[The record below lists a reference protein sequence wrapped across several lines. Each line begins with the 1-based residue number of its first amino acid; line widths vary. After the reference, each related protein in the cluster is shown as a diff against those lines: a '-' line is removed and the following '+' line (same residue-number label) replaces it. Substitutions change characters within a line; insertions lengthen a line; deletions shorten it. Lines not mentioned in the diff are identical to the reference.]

1 MPVASGQAGRAFV
14 TPVAGTG
21 TGVTTIHD
29 RRFAELDT
37 STLYSIM
44 QLRAVVFVVEQA
56 VVYTDP
62 DGRDSEDGTR
72 HVFVDEPGGGIATYL
87 RLLAEGDGSHR
98 IGRVVTDQAHRGEG
112 LAGKLIEH
120 VHRSTPG
127 RITLHAQVHL
137 EAWYRSLGYERT
149 GPDFDDEGLPH
160 VPMERVPG

>member
-1 MPVASGQAGRAFV
+1 MPVTVGQAGRAFGAHR
-14 TPVAGTG
+14 AGTV

-44 QLRAVVFVVEQA
+44 QLRAVVFVVEQDI
-56 VVYTDP
+56 VYADA

-72 HVFVDEPGGGIATYL
+72 HVFIDGPAGGITAYL
-87 RLLAEGDGSHR
+87 RLLTEADGSHR
-98 IGRVVTDQAHRGEG
+98 IGRVVTDQAHRGRG

-120 VHRSTPG
+120 VHMSTPG

-160 VPMERVPG
+160 VPMERLPG

>member
-14 TPVAGTG
+14 TPVASTV

-44 QLRAVVFVVEQA
+44 QLRAVVFVVEQD

-87 RLLAEGDGSHR
+87 RLLAEADGSHR

-160 VPMERVPG
+160 VPMERVPD